1 MINIGPQQ
9 SNDLQTGSEDILVS
23 EGTSKTGSF
32 EGKQGTEVGGWA
44 GSESDKSRARMFDTF
59 KSIGKALG
67 WVIGTLL
74 VLFGV
79 LVAIY
84 TWNQNRLYED
94 LIIPSIQEREQFK
107 DLQKR
112 VDILENREDSILI
125 QILNKVIELQEI
137 Q

>member
-9 SNDLQTGSEDILVS
+9 SNDLQTGSEDILAA
-23 EGTSKTGSF
+23 EGNSKTGSF
-32 EGKQGTEVGGWA
+32 EGNQSAEVGGWA

-59 KSIGKALG
+59 KSAGKVLG
-67 WVIGTLL
+67 WIIGTLL
-74 VLFGV
+74 VLMG
-79 LVAIY
+79 LLGALY

-94 LIIPSIQEREQFK
+94 LIIPSIQEREQFR

-112 VDILENREDSILI
+112 VQELENREDSILI
-125 QILNKVIELQEI
+125 QILNKVIELQDI